1 MPARTRKPAAPK
13 PPRPAGRADIP
24 APPPAF
30 LRRFFARDTFAH
42 GNGMRLVELR
52 PGYART
58 TMEVGPA
65 HWNGVDVVQGGAI
78 FTLADLAFAAACNGA
93 GPVALAVNVSISF
106 LRAVERGTLTA
117 EAREVSRT
125 ARLSTVEVTVRDGAG
140 TAVALFHGTAY
151 VTSTPLEEVAARP
164 RRGGF
169 RARPTTGPT
178 ARPTARP
185 AKEARRGR

>member
-1 MPARTRKPAAPK
+1 MPARKRTPAAP
-13 PPRPAGRADIP
+13 PHRPAAGRADIP

-30 LRRFFARDTFAH
+30 LRRFFARDTFAYA
-42 GNGMRLVELR
+42 NGMLLVEIR

-58 TMEVGPA
+58 TMEVGPE
-65 HWNGVDVVQGGAI
+65 HWNGVDVVQGGAV

-125 ARLSTVEVTVRDGAG
+125 ARLSTVEVEVRDGAG
-140 TAVALFHGTAY
+140 TPVALFHGTAY

-164 RRGGF
+164 RSGGF
-169 RARPTTGPT
+169 RSRPAARPG
-178 ARPTARP
+178 
-185 AKEARRGR
+185 KEARRGR